1 MQKFCFFRCYHCGTW
16 YYSNRV
22 IKVKKC
28 LKCHHTF
35 QFRKTSKFYKKGSM
49 SDAIAI
55 IKELKKRS
63 EAENLTKYI
72 NLKNDLVTKYP
83 LKDKKT

>member
-1 MQKFCFFRCYHCGTW
+1 
-16 YYSNRV
+16 
-22 IKVKKC
+22 
-28 LKCHHTF
+28 
-35 QFRKTSKFYKKGSM
+35 M

-55 IKELKKRS
+55 IKELKLRS